1 MTLSND
7 QPIATPKDDR
17 FCLDPFAAAIAKS
30 IASMAAPAGVV
41 LAVNGAWGAGKSSA
55 INLIRHH
62 LQADIDKGHI
72 VIVPF
77 NPWWFAGADTLT
89 LAFFQEL
96 NKAIGPS
103 LPKTV
108 RKSLARLGRSVS
120 AVGAVVGALANLK
133 APGLG
138 ELIASAAGLVGRLS
152 GKQRTVDQEHQLLAK
167 ALSDQKK
174 RFLVIIDDIDRLN
187 PDDALTI
194 FRLVKSVGRLP
205 NVIYLLA
212 FDRAIAERIVAER
225 FPSEGPSYLEKI
237 IQGAFELPPPLVD
250 VLRQHVVEAA
260 VEVMGEPDEQ
270 QHVRFLNVFHDVVA
284 PYIRTPRDVTRIANH
299 LATAWPAVAG
309 NVDRAD
315 LLALVALQVFDAAL
329 YSAIRN
335 HPSELCGAADR
346 TGRRTQDIAERYDN
360 LMGIAAR
367 PERERPRLRRA
378 LRRLFPRLDS
388 VWANVWH
395 GDGSDWRR
403 ERLIAS
409 AKNFHSYFAF
419 APSEDVIPAER
430 IEALITRAD
439 DREFV
444 AAAFREALA
453 HRRRNGSTSAA
464 LLLEELTLRAR
475 DVDADHVGAL
485 TATLFALG
493 DELDVEADVVRGFGR
508 VDNQLRLHWLFNV
521 LVTER
526 FEDDERDR
534 IYRDAMA
541 GAAVHW
547 AINFT
552 ERCINCNQPRDGKL
566 HEPLVSQQTAEQFR
580 TISLNK
586 ITEATGNGLI
596 ITHPRIHLLIFAWS
610 RLAPDGVAHVRLWTD
625 VALTHDAF
633 VIAMAKAIPSESW
646 SHSMGSGFDDM
657 GDRVARRRVG
667 VDLRPYEEILNVERF
682 DKRVNQLLDAG
693 DRSDEDL
700 IVLRHYR
707 DLPRGGHGT

>member
-7 QPIATPKDDR
+7 QPIATPSDDR
-17 FCLDPFAAAIAKS
+17 FGLDPFAAAIAKS

-41 LAVNGAWGAGKSSA
+41 LAVNGAWGTGKSSA

-62 LQADIDKGHI
+62 LQAPIDAGYI

-103 LPKTV
+103 LPKTA
-108 RKSLARLGRSVS
+108 RKSLANLGRCVS
-120 AVGAVVGALANLK
+120 AVGAVAGALANLK

-138 ELIASAAGLVGRLS
+138 ELIESVAGLVGRLS
-152 GKQRTVDQEHQLLAK
+152 SNQRTVDQEHKDLSN
-167 ALSDQKK
+167 ALSEQKK
-174 RFLVIIDDIDRLN
+174 RFLVIIDDIDRLS

-225 FPSEGPSYLEKI
+225 FPTEGPSYLEKI

-250 VLRQHVVEAA
+250 VLRQQVVEAA
-260 VEVMGEPDEQ
+260 VQVMGEPGEQ
-270 QHVRFLNVFHDVVA
+270 QRVRFWNVFYDVVA

-299 LATAWPAVAG
+299 LAITWPAVAG

-315 LLALVALQVFDAAL
+315 FLALATLQVFDAAL
-329 YSAIRN
+329 YSAIRE
-335 HPSELCGAADR
+335 HPSELCGAGDR
-346 TGRRTQDIAERYDN
+346 VGQRPQDIAEHYDN
-360 LMGIAAR
+360 LMGIATR
-367 PERERPRLRRA
+367 PERERPRLRGV
-378 LRRLFPRLDS
+378 LQRLFPRLDS

-409 AKNFHSYFAF
+409 AENFQSYFAF

-439 DREFV
+439 DRDYV
-444 AAAFREALA
+444 ATAFREALA
-453 HRRRNGSTSAA
+453 RRRRNGSTSAA
-464 LLLEELTLRAR
+464 LLLEELTVRAR
-475 DVDADHVGAL
+475 DIDANRVGAL

-493 DELDVEADVVRGFGR
+493 DELDVEADVVRGFGMGN
-508 VDNQLRLHWLFNV
+508 NQLRLHWLFNV

-541 GAAVHW
+541 DAALHW
-547 AINFT
+547 AVNFA
-552 ERCINCNQPRDGKL
+552 ERCIACYQPRDGKL
-566 HEPLVSQQTAEQFR
+566 HEPLVSQQAAAQFR
-580 TISLNK
+580 TISLEK
-586 ITEATGNGLI
+586 IAQSVENGSI
-596 ITHPRIHLLIFAWS
+596 ITHPRINLLMFAWS
-610 RLAPDGVAHVRLWTD
+610 RLAPDGAAHVRSWTD
-625 VALTHDAF
+625 EALDHDAF
-633 VIAMAKAIPSESW
+633 VIAMARAIPSESW
-646 SHSMGSGFDDM
+646 SRSMGIDSM
-657 GDRVARRRVG
+657 GDRVGRRSVR
-667 VDLRPYEEILNVERF
+667 VDLRPYEQILDVERF
-682 DKRVNQLLDAG
+682 ETRVNQLIDAG
-693 DRSDEDL
+693 SRSNEDVT
-700 IVLRHYR
+700 VLRHYR
-707 DLPRGGHGT
+707 DLQRGGHGD